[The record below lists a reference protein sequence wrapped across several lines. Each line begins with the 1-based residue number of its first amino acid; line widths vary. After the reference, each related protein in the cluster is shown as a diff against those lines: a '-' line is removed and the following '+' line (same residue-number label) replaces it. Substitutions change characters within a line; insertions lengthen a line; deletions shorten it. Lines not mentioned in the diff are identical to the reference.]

1 MKINFNIRFI
11 LDVLKKALLGIKKKS
26 LFLSEEE
33 FEDTKSVIKIPKSKK
48 DRQHNGQK
56 EKNIRTNNDL
66 QSITHKTKDR
76 VI

>member
-11 LDVLKKALLGIKKKS
+11 LDVLKKALLGIKKKC

-33 FEDTKSVIKIPKSKK
+33 IEDTRSVIKIPNSKK

-56 EKNIRTNNDL
+56 EKNGSNNDL
-66 QSITHKTKDR
+66 QNITHKTKDR